1 MVCAYFAQHTA
12 VDESLYVFVYPGQR
26 DRRDLFLYVIV
37 DRFWAGMS
45 MERHDGFIDNLPL
58 VSCDQVVA
66 LAELAKLGR
75 EFHR

>member
-12 VDESLYVFVYPGQR
+12 VDESLDVFVYRGQR
-26 DRRDLFLYVIV
+26 DRWNLFLYVIV
-37 DRFWAGMS
+37 DRFRAGMS
-45 MERHDGFIDNLPL
+45 VKRHDGFIDNLPL

-66 LAELAKLGR
+66 LAEFAKLGR